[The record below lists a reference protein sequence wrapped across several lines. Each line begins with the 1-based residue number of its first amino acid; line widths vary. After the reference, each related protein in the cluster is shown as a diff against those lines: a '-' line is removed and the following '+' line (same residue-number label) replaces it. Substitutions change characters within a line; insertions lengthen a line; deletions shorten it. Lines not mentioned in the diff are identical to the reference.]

1 MAVCKDQES
10 DQESV
15 SDPFGESLI
24 FYLKLALGRLFSK
37 MIFKSSNDFVH
48 LRNWGK
54 IKGAIKMQ
62 SKCGFLVDQKVR

>member
-10 DQESV
+10 AV
-15 SDPFGESLI
+15 SDPFAESLI

-37 MIFKSSNDFVH
+37 MIFKSSNDFVY
-48 LRNWGK
+48 LGNLGK